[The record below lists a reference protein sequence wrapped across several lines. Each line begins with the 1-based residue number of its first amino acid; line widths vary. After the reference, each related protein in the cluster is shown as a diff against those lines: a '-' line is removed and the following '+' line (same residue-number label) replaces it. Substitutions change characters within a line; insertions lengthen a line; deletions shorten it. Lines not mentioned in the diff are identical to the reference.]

1 MDTIRRTA
9 IRVQKISTDRHATS
23 QGACSCGVLMMTV
36 CRREI
41 LATLGVAL
49 TFAGATTVMAV
60 AALSARGI
68 DAELLKLNEL
78 KPVDAAL
85 SRELRRLPDKD
96 DEDDDDDDD
105 DKDDRA

>member
-1 MDTIRRTA
+1 
-9 IRVQKISTDRHATS
+9 
-23 QGACSCGVLMMTV
+23 MMTV

-41 LATLGVAL
+41 LATLGAAL

-60 AALSARGI
+60 ATLSASGI
-68 DAELLKLNEL
+68 GAELLKLNEL

-85 SRELRRLPDKD
+85 SRELRRVPDKD
-96 DEDDDDDDD
+96 DEDDEDDDD